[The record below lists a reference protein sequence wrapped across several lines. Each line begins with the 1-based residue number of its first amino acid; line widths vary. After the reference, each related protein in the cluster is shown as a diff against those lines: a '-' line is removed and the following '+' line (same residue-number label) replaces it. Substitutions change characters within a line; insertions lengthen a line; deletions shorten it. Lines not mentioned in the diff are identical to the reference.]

1 MYWMHCSQLNI
12 DAVVIAERPKLKS
25 HIAEMSRRM
34 ASAIGIAPDAVGVKA
49 TTNEGLG
56 PEGREEG
63 ISCQAVALLQRS

>member
-1 MYWMHCSQLNI
+1 MCST
-12 DAVVIAERPKLKS
+12 
-25 HIAEMSRRM
+25 M
-34 ASAIGIAPDAVGVKA
+34 AATIGIAADAVGVKA